1 MFDVEYDVAA
11 AIHDAMA
18 PGFVDPLL
26 EDLTGLVL
34 AIEHEFVG
42 ILRPIELSH
51 LREDPELTE
60 HALHAEGAALVRHDR
75 NDALADRL
83 VPQQRRQNAHERHRG
98 RNFAVSGRL
107 QLRAEGG

>member
-1 MFDVEYDVAA
+1 KPEHGVVYVEWDHRRVRCRVRRGGRDPRRHGARL
-11 AIHDAMA
+11 
-18 PGFVDPLL
+18 VDPLL

-42 ILRPIELSH
+42 ILRPIKLSH

-60 HALHAEGAALVRHDR
+60 HALHTKGTALVRDDR

-83 VPQQRRQNAHERHRG
+83 VPQ
-98 RNFAVSGRL
+98 
-107 QLRAEGG
+107 